1 MNHNTAKKIGRR
13 GAQTYGRPGTPQL
26 KRAASKAVRKHPINE
41 TQCNELFSL
50 TKEDKPGM

>member
-1 MNHNTAKKIGRR
+1 MNRNTAKKIGRR

-50 TKEDKPGM
+50 TKKNDPKI